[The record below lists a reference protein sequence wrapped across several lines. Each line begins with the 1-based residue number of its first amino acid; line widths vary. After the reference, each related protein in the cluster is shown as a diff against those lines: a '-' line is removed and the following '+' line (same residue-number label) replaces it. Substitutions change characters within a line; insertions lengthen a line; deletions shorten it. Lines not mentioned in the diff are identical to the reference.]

1 MSVDQSA
8 DWRQEST
15 FFVLWTTR
23 SRENSDQISPPQDTG
38 TLSTVPLFVNMT
50 GQYISML
57 TAASDMIAA
66 MTEIAGETQD
76 RWPDA

>member
-1 MSVDQSA
+1 
-8 DWRQEST
+8 
-15 FFVLWTTR
+15 
-23 SRENSDQISPPQDTG
+23 
-38 TLSTVPLFVNMT
+38 VPLFVNMT